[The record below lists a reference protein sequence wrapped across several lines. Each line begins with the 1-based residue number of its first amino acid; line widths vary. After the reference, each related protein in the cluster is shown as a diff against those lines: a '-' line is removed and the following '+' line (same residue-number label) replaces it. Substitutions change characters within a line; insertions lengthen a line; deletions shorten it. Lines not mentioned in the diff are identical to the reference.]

1 MNSPS
6 ASLFHTFSNSLKTK
20 ISRELE
26 LISVVAIFISSLFVR
41 ILFIGLTEF
50 KVDIDFWCWEAWQ
63 WINGGPLPLR
73 GDASW
78 LNIYV
83 GPFPI
88 YLTTIAFLIF
98 NPSPESGIFMV
109 AWTNTLTILFSY
121 LTGRDMFNHKVG
133 ILSALLFGFSPWAII
148 FSRKIWNPSY
158 LPFTLSIVIWSFYK
172 SRKSQKSFY
181 FLIGGFAL
189 GVSFQFHSTAFAII
203 PVILVFVLYNRCK
216 TYNILITVLGVL
228 ASLFP
233 MIIFD
238 FLNEWTI
245 INGYINF
252 FFNSSKIRAS
262 PYETRFIFS
271 LAVIKKFFEIA
282 GGTGIENTYGSFYPS
297 NLIFLDFFSIEMILL
312 GAYFL
317 WIFAMGFKHLGKRN
331 LQIGDSPHFLLSIW
345 LIVPLILHLLSV
357 GSLHHHYFIIFYP
370 ANCLAIA
377 AFMDHFLNDLQVV
390 QLRLMNSSFRI
401 SALKVLIGLIIL
413 FHLTTISAFLYTM
426 KTTGGTRFFG
436 STLENKK
443 AAVNWI
449 INDEDFHDYRVIIHA
464 EFPHTTT
471 NTYRYLFNIQGKE
484 MSEGKPLHYYYILDM
499 KGDIKDNT
507 TLDEYQGSISLI
519 VRFGSVTVIKTKC
532 L

>member
-1 MNSPS
+1 MSSRQTSSFKLN
-6 ASLFHTFSNSLKTK
+6 LNLKK
-20 ISRELE
+20 IRMLRREHVY
-26 LISVVAIFISSLFVR
+26 LIIIFASSLLLR
-41 ILFIGLTEF
+41 TSFIGLTEF
-50 KVDIDFWCWEAWQ
+50 KSDEVFWCWRAWE
-63 WINGGPLPLR
+63 WINGGELPLR

-109 AWTNTLTILFSY
+109 AWSNTITILFAY
-121 LTGRDMFNHKVG
+121 LTGRDMFNQKVG
-133 ILSALLFGFSPWAII
+133 ILSALLVGFSPWAII

-172 SRKSQKSFY
+172 SSKSKKSFY
-181 FLIGGFAL
+181 SLLGGFAL
-189 GVSFQFHSTAFAII
+189 GASVQFHLTAFAII
-203 PVILVFVLYNRCK
+203 PVILIFVLYNRSK
-216 TYNILITVLGVL
+216 AYNILIAVLGVL

-245 INGYINF
+245 INGYINL
-252 FFNSSKIRAS
+252 FFNSSNIRAN

-297 NLIFLDFFSIEMILL
+297 SLIFLDFFSIEMILL

-317 WIFAMGFKHLGKRN
+317 WIFAMGFKHLRKRN
-331 LQIGDSPHFLLSIW
+331 FQIGDSPHFLLSVW

-370 ANCLAIA
+370 ANFLAIA
-377 AFMDHFLNDLQVV
+377 ACMDHFLNDLQVI
-390 QLRLMNSSFRI
+390 QLRFMNSSFRI

-413 FHLTTISAFLYTM
+413 FHLITISAFLYTI
-426 KTTGGTRFFG
+426 KTTGGTPAFG

-443 AAVNWI
+443 TAVNWI
-449 INDEDFHDYRVIIHA
+449 INDEDFHDYRVIVQA
-464 EFPHTTT
+464 EFPHTKTS
-471 NTYRYLFNIQGKE
+471 TYRYLFNIQGKE

-499 KGDIKDNT
+499 IDDIKDYKMS
-507 TLDEYQGSISLI
+507 DEYQGSISQI
-519 VRFGSVTVIKTKC
+519 VRFQSVTVIKTKY